1 MSARPHYYPAFLGR
15 GYLAS
20 YLAFL
25 PKSRHFCPKTGD
37 FDSFRTYIV
46 FRWFISAFSTNIA
59 QNQRTNQ
66 PALTPIA
73 AITPFLRLTRNQFDS
88 NVTWVRIPPSAPK
101 AVPCG
106 VLLIIF
112 AANYARVARWDSNSP
127 CPALCVPPGCN
138 SPADC
143 CKGAGESHRLRQVS
157 LLNSTLG
164 SDSLLPLCKIPVL
177 FL

>member
-1 MSARPHYYPAFLGR
+1 MFAAFLGR
-15 GYLAS
+15 AYLAS
-20 YLAFL
+20 YLAFF

-37 FDSFRTYIV
+37 FAYFRTYIV
-46 FRWFISAFSTNIA
+46 FCLFSRIFSPHIA

-66 PALTPIA
+66 PVSALV
-73 AITPFLRLTRNQFDS
+73 ITILPFQRLTRNALGQET
-88 NVTWVRIPPSAPK
+88 VAWVRLPPSAPK
-101 AVPCG
+101 AAPCG
-106 VLLIIF
+106 VLLFIF
-112 AANYARVARWDSNSP
+112 AANYARDARWDSNSP

-157 LLNSTLG
+157 LLNFTLG
-164 SDSLLPLCKIPVL
+164 SDFLLPLCKIPVL